1 VRTGFERP
9 ALNATAPAK
18 VNLVLRVGPTRPDG
32 YHELASLIVAL
43 EVGDEIEL
51 EPAAS
56 TTVEAP
62 ALPGGDSLVTRA
74 LDLLCERS
82 GHRGGFAVRL
92 DKRVPAGAGL
102 GSGSA
107 DAGVALRLANRLL
120 ETPLEQRALVALAA
134 EVGSDVPFFAAGHAA
149 AEMRGRG
156 ESVRAVRLHARPV
169 IAVVWPGVALSTAD
183 VYAAYSTPW
192 SEQGFARAADS
203 VALAARADLR
213 TLTALV
219 ANDLADVAERLCPAS
234 AALRRTL
241 RARGALVTT
250 VSGSGS
256 AVFGIFETRGDAE
269 AALGDLP
276 GAAWSAVSGVLD
288 AARMTGS

>member
-1 VRTGFERP
+1 VK
-9 ALNATAPAK
+9 ALAPAK

-43 EVGDEIEL
+43 DTGDEIEL

-62 ALPGGDSLVTRA
+62 ALAGGDSLVTRA
-74 LDLLCERS
+74 LELLSERS
-82 GHRGGFAVRL
+82 GHGGGFAVRL
-92 DKRVPAGAGL
+92 DKRVPVGAGL
-102 GSGSA
+102 GGGSA

-120 ETPLEQRALVALAA
+120 REPLEPAELVALAA

-156 ESVRAVRLHARPV
+156 DVVRAVRLHARPV
-169 IAVVWPGVALSTAD
+169 IAVAWPGVVLSTAD
-183 VYAAYSTPW
+183 VYAGYSTAW
-192 SEQGFARAADS
+192 SERGFARASDS
-203 VALAARADLR
+203 IALAARADLR

-219 ANDLADVAERLCPAS
+219 ANDLSDAAERLCPAS
-234 AALRRTL
+234 AALRREL
-241 RARGALVTT
+241 RARGALVAT

-256 AVFGIFETRGDAE
+256 AVFGIFETSGLAE
-269 AALGDLP
+269 AALRDLP
-276 GAAWSAVSGVLD
+276 GASWSAVSGVLD
-288 AARMTGS
+288 PARMTVS

>member
-1 VRTGFERP
+1 VK
-9 ALNATAPAK
+9 ATAPAK
-18 VNLVLRVGPTRPDG
+18 VNLVLRVGPRRPDG

-74 LDLLCERS
+74 LDLLSARS

-92 DKRVPAGAGL
+92 DKRVPVGAGL
-102 GSGSA
+102 GGGSA
-107 DAGVALRLANRLL
+107 DAGAALRLANGLL
-120 ETPLEQRALVALAA
+120 AAPLEQAALMALAA
-134 EVGSDVPFFAAGHAA
+134 EVGSDVPFFVAGHAA

-169 IAVVWPGVALSTAD
+169 IAVVWPGVSVSTAD
-183 VYAAYSTPW
+183 VYAGYSTAW
-192 SEQGFARAADS
+192 SEQGFSRAADS
-203 VALAARADLR
+203 IALAARADLR

-219 ANDLADVAERLCPAS
+219 ANDLSDVAERLCPAS
-234 AALRRTL
+234 AALRRAL
-241 RARGALVTT
+241 RARGALVAT

-256 AVFGIFETRGDAE
+256 AVFGIFETRGVAE
-269 AALGDLP
+269 AALADLP

>member
-1 VRTGFERP
+1 VK
-9 ALNATAPAK
+9 ATAPAK
-18 VNLVLRVGPTRPDG
+18 VNLVLRVGPRRPDG

-43 EVGDEIEL
+43 EIGDEIEL

-74 LDLLCERS
+74 LALLSERS
-82 GHRGGFAVRL
+82 GHLGGFAVRL

-102 GSGSA
+102 GGGSA
-107 DAGVALRLANRLL
+107 DAGVALRLANHLL
-120 ETPLEQRALVALAA
+120 EVPLAQDALVALAA

-169 IAVVWPGVALSTAD
+169 IAVAWPGVSVSTAD
-183 VYAAYSTPW
+183 VYAAYSTAW
-192 SEQGFARAADS
+192 SGQGFARAADS
-203 VALAARADLR
+203 IALAARADLR

-219 ANDLADVAERLCPAS
+219 ANDLSDVAERLCPAS
-234 AALRRTL
+234 AALRREL
-241 RARGALVTT
+241 RARGALVAA
-250 VSGSGS
+250 VAGSGS

-276 GAAWSAVSGVLD
+276 GAAWSAVSGVLGP
-288 AARMTGS
+288 ARMSES